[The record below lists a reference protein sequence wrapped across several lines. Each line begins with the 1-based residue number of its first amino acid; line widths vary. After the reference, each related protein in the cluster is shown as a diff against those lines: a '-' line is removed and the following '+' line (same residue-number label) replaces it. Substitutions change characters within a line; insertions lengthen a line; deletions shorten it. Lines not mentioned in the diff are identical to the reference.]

1 MVHSMEVS
9 IAGTA
14 RTKRTIQRRS
24 TQCHNNSDYTF
35 GLSRCRVPARGL
47 MPGDMAAG
55 RHSYDHDIA
64 RASTA

>member
-24 TQCHNNSDYTF
+24 TQHNNNDYTF
-35 GLSRCRVPARGL
+35 GLSRCRLPARDL
-47 MPGDMAAG
+47 MPGDGGQAL
-55 RHSYDHDIA
+55 I
-64 RASTA
+64 